1 MGMREAEILVEIG
14 FRTDTIWVLLQ
25 WWVSISFAL
34 MAAAYIGASKLTG
47 LVVAVLLSMYALTFM
62 TTGSAMVSNQGF
74 NTAAIESLSVLSETM
89 QLSPLGLHALE
100 SLDGRD
106 SVLFRLLFWVSFFFT
121 NGIVLY
127 SYKRKC
133 EKAYRVTSTRPNT

>member
-1 MGMREAEILVEIG
+1 MGIITMVGKYKFCINGGSVHWGIE
-14 FRTDTIWVLLQ
+14 TDWLSSC
-25 WWVSISFAL
+25 SIAI
-34 MAAAYIGASKLTG
+34 Y
-47 LVVAVLLSMYALTFM
+47 VRPYVM